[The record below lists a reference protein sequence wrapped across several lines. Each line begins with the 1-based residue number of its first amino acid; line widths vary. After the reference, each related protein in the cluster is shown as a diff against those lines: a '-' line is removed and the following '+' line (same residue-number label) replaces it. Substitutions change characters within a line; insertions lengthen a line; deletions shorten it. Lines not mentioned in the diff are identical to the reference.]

1 MKEVAEEAQE
11 LAASSQNETK
21 EKVKEL
27 AAAQQML
34 DELRAQLEGRKP
46 TRNVITTNELDK
58 ECESDNFI
66 GT

>member
-27 AAAQQML
+27 ASAQQML